1 MAQIFTPQQQ
11 AAIDADNR
19 ELLVSAAAGSG
30 KTRVLIERII
40 KRIREK
46 TLDVSQLLV
55 VTFTTAAAAEMRGR
69 LEKALTELVAEDPDY
84 VEQLRKLDSA
94 NISTLH
100 SFCGKMIR
108 RYFQE
113 ADIDPAARVLDGPN
127 TDILLEQALDEAL
140 ENAFEHQ
147 SDDFAFLQAR
157 FEEKTI
163 MAMAKELYHFIMAQ
177 AEPWEWLKKQAE
189 MVYTEENLKDSPAM
203 AALLSEASIKLST
216 LRSIVNQMESMLT
229 EPDAVPAFEEYV
241 PGYQELLDRCEEVI
255 AAGVD
260 EFRAIMSGI
269 VFKKL
274 PTVSGKK
281 YTEANIAWKNR
292 FAELNKAFKKGITD
306 AGGMFA
312 ESDNV
317 TVEDLNGVQPCIRA
331 LYELL
336 LDFENRFTEK
346 KQAVFSLTFTDME
359 HKMKKILDIP
369 EIRREIA
376 SQFALISVDECQD
389 ISDIQESILQSL
401 HTENNRIFYVGDVKQ
416 SIYRFRLANPTLFMK
431 KMAEYRPEED
441 AEKRKI
447 TLQMNFRSH
456 SDILDGV
463 NQVFRSAMRGRVTE
477 LDYDPEAELNYP
489 EKNEDRSP
497 IELYVLKKKKN
508 ENDAV
513 GEPEDVEDESASEAE
528 LEEAEIEATL
538 IAKRINELHGTI
550 FRTRRGEERTAKFS
564 DMSILMPTAKG
575 KSEKVLKILAA
586 NGIPCYSEAD
596 EGVFEMP
603 EVKQLMALCTV
614 LDNPMQDIPFLSI
627 LKLPC
632 FRLSE
637 ELLGKIR
644 LHAGPE
650 EETYYQAFRAY
661 AESEEKDAKI
671 ARNVLEKLAE
681 WRFLAQNTY
690 LSRLIWTLCRETG
703 LYAACGVLE
712 NGDAR
717 QANLLLLCQKATEY
731 ESFNDGSLSGFL
743 SFSDKIRRAGGAD
756 GARVLSENADV
767 VRIMTVH
774 KSKGLEFPFVFVMG
788 LGAKFGARR
797 NDSCLTLHEKIGIG
811 ISNINP
817 ETRVKRETLLQKA
830 AKATKKREEKA
841 EKLRLL
847 YVAMTRPEYRLMLYG
862 TVPGVN
868 PSWRMENSIGRAESA
883 SCFLDWVCQA
893 VGDLPEG
900 GILQS
905 LDTVSGQ
912 TANAG
917 ENPWEVHISPEASA
931 PDEILLCAPDV
942 LKRILEPKN
951 IDISTLFYTPSVGD
965 ASPLKT
971 SVTSFVRGQA
981 ENGEE
986 EDASMK
992 ARPMPAPARMTM
1004 SDMPRLPRFMMEE
1017 QELPMTAAERG
1028 TLTHKALGLIDYSL
1042 LPDFVTEE
1050 SLTMAIA
1057 PLIDRGILS
1066 PEEGALLN
1074 HRWLLSFLNS
1084 PLGLRARKSGL
1095 CRREWAFTMRLPGHE
1110 DTLLQG
1116 VLDLCFEEDGQW
1128 VLCDY
1133 KTDWVDDPAELVKRY
1148 APQLKLYRDA
1158 LVRVTGMPVREI
1170 FLFPLRLGQGV
1181 PVEVE
1186 VGKVENLT

>member
-1 MAQIFTPQQQ
+1 MAEIFTPQQR
-11 AAIDADNR
+11 AAIEADNR

-30 KTRVLIERII
+30 KTRVLVERII

-46 TLDVSQLLV
+46 KLDVSRLLV

-84 VEQLRKLDSA
+84 AEQLRKLDSA

-108 RYFQE
+108 QYFQE

-127 TDILLEQALDEAL
+127 EDILLEQALDEAL
-140 ENAFEHQ
+140 EAAFEKQ
-147 SDDFAFLQAR
+147 SEDFVYLQKR

-163 MAMAKELYHFIMAQ
+163 IAMAKDLYRFLMAQ
-177 AEPWEWLKKQAE
+177 AEPWEWLKNQAE
-189 MVYTEENLKDSPAM
+189 TVYTAENIKDSPAV
-203 AALLSEASIKLST
+203 AALLNEAGIKLST
-216 LRSIVNQMESMLT
+216 SRSFVSQMEAMMA
-229 EPDAVPAFEEYV
+229 EPDAIPAFEEYIQS
-241 PGYQELLDRCEEVI
+241 YFELLDRAEEAA
-255 AAGVD
+255 AAGL
-260 EFRAIMSGI
+260 EAFRATVSGAI
-269 VFKKL
+269 FKKL

-281 YTEANIAWKNR
+281 YTEGNIAWKDR
-292 FAELNKAFKKGITD
+292 FKKLNDAFKKGFLDTGD
-306 AGGMFA
+306 MFA
-312 ESDNV
+312 DTDDV
-317 TVEDLNGVQPCIRA
+317 MVEDMNAVQPCVRA

-336 LDFENRFTEK
+336 TDFENRFTEK
-346 KQAVFSLTFTDME
+346 KQAVFGLTFTDME
-359 HKMKKILDIP
+359 HKMKKILDNP
-369 EIRREIA
+369 AIRDEIA
-376 SQFALISVDECQD
+376 GRFSLISVDECQD

-401 HTENNRIFYVGDVKQ
+401 HNENNRIFYVGDVKQ
-416 SIYRFRLANPTLFMK
+416 SIYRFRLANPTLFMR
-431 KMAEYRPEED
+431 KMAEYRADED

-463 NQVFRSAMRGRVTE
+463 NQVFRGAMRSEVTE
-477 LDYDPEAELNYP
+477 LDYDPDAELNYP
-489 EKNEDRSP
+489 EKSAEPSP
-497 IELYVLKKKKN
+497 IELYVLKKKKKD
-508 ENDAV
+508 EAE
-513 GEPEDVEDESASEAE
+513 EPGNGDDDGASEAE

-538 IAKRINELHGTI
+538 IAKRINQLHGTM
-550 FRTRRGEERTAKFS
+550 FRTRRGEERAAKFS
-564 DMSILMPTAKG
+564 DMAILMPTAKG

-603 EVKQLMALCTV
+603 EVKQIMALCAV

-632 FRLSE
+632 FRLKE

-644 LHAGPE
+644 LHAGPG

-661 AESEEKDAKI
+661 AESDEKEAEI

-690 LSRLIWTLCRETG
+690 LSRLLWALCRETG

-717 QANLLLLCQKATEY
+717 QANLLLLCQKATEF

-743 SFSDKIRRAGGAD
+743 SFSDKIRKAGGGD

-788 LGAKFGARR
+788 LGGTFGGRR
-797 NDSCLTLHEKIGIG
+797 NESGLTLHEKIGIG

-817 ETRVKRETLLQKA
+817 DTRVKRETMLQKA
-830 AKATKKREEKA
+830 AKAAKKREEKA
-841 EKLRLL
+841 EKLRML
-847 YVAMTRPEYRLMLYG
+847 YVAMTRPEYKLFLYG
-862 TVPGVN
+862 TVPGVA
-868 PSWRMENSIGRAESA
+868 PSWGMENGAARAESA

-893 VGDLPEG
+893 VSDLPEG
-900 GILQS
+900 NILQT
-905 LDTVSGQ
+905 LDTVEWK
-912 TANAG
+912 TASAG
-917 ENPWEVHISPEASA
+917 DNPWEVHIRPEVSA
-931 PDEILLCAPDV
+931 PDEIMLCAPDV
-942 LKRILEPKN
+942 LRQVLIPKN
-951 IDISTLFYTPSVGD
+951 IDISSLFYTPPTVE

-971 SVTSFVRGQA
+971 SVTSFVRGQE

-986 EDASMK
+986 EDAPMK
-992 ARPMPAPARMTM
+992 ARPMPAPARMTL
-1004 SDMPRLPRFMMEE
+1004 SDLPALPRFMMEE
-1017 QELPMTAAERG
+1017 QEQPMTAAERG
-1028 TLTHKALGLIDYSL
+1028 TLTHKVLGLIDYAL
-1042 LPDFVTEE
+1042 LPEPVTEE
-1050 SLTMAIA
+1050 SLAKAIG
-1057 PLIDRGILS
+1057 PLTENGILS
-1066 PEEGALLN
+1066 AEEAALLN
-1074 HRWLLSFLNS
+1074 HRWLLAFLNS
-1084 PLGLRARKSGL
+1084 PLGLRARNSEL

-1110 DTLLQG
+1110 NTLLQG
-1116 VLDLCFEEDGQW
+1116 VLDLCFEEEGQW

-1133 KTDWVDDPAELVKRY
+1133 KTDRVDDPAELVQRY
-1148 APQLKLYRDA
+1148 APQLKLYREA
-1158 LVRVTGMPVREI
+1158 LVRVTGMPVKEI
-1170 FLFPLRLGQGV
+1170 YLFPLRLGQSV
-1181 PVEVE
+1181 PVE
-1186 VGKVENLT
+1186 G